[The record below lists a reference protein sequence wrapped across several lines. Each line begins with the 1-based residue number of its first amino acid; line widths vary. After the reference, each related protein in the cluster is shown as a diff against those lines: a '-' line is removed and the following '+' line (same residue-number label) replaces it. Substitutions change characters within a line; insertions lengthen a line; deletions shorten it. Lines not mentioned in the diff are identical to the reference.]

1 MKTIFFLI
9 LCCFVAAGVAAVVHF
24 QSGIA
29 ADSQSSVPV
38 AAVSEGVSGQLV
50 GGYRILSIAPGGQEM
65 NFVVY
70 RGDYIK
76 FSFDASMGEP
86 LFSIPALSV
95 EQRLPAD
102 VQQAPYFKMKTIGR
116 YAFNLGNTAGFIE
129 VIDYRRPN
137 YSEVTSRQAAEFIAS
152 AQPLV
157 LDVRTP
163 AEFKQG
169 HLKDARLIP
178 VQELQKRIGELASYK
193 DKDILIYCATGNRST
208 VASKILIDRGFTRIV
223 NMRHGIAQWYQEKL
237 PVVVPQRE

>member
-1 MKTIFFLI
+1 MKTIFFSI
-9 LCCFVAAGVAAVVHF
+9 LCSLVAAGLAAFVYF
-24 QSGIA
+24 QSGVA
-29 ADSQSSVPV
+29 ADSESSVP
-38 AAVSEGVSGQLV
+38 AAAGSEGVSGQLV
-50 GGYRILSIAPGGQEM
+50 GGYRVLSIAPGGQEV

-86 LFSIPALSV
+86 LLSMPALSV

-102 VQQAPYFKMKTIGR
+102 VQQAPYVKMKTSGR
-116 YAFNLGNTAGFIE
+116 YAFTLGSVAGSIE
-129 VIDYRRPN
+129 VIDYQRPN
-137 YSEVTSRQAAEFIAS
+137 YSEVTARQADEFIAS

-157 LDVRTP
+157 LDVRTT

-178 VQELQKRIGELASYK
+178 VQELQKRIGELAAYK

-223 NMRHGIAQWYQEKL
+223 NMRHGIAQWYTDKL
-237 PVVVPQRE
+237 PVVAP